1 MEKDINRKPILGI
14 ISDTSFYLGTDIR
27 IFEPVLREVSAFSS
41 LFSKIYW
48 LGYGHNKKYPD
59 NSTNELPNNLIL
71 IPVSPSGGSNLF
83 EKIKT
88 LLNLPIYFY
97 NIISIIM
104 KSEIIHS
111 RGPSI
116 PSIIT
121 IFISFIFPQ
130 KKYWHK
136 YAGNWKMGS
145 TTTSYRLNRF
155 LFSLKIPGKVFVSHK
170 SADDPN
176 HIIQI
181 ENPCLTEKEYKE
193 NSKIGGIKF
202 FDNDIHLCYVG
213 RFDDG
218 KGIHELI
225 EVLNRNKIDKY
236 ISTFHFA
243 GFDLD
248 DGEISKQVKDS
259 NLQIFFHGLINRRK
273 LNKIYSKAHFIILP
287 SASEGFPKVLAE
299 AASFGCIPIIPKIDS
314 ILIHMSELNN
324 NAIELKS
331 TGERSILE
339 TINSLPNRKN
349 IYLEIS
355 NNLRNY
361 SELFTYEKFNR
372 KIEEHF
378 IA

>member
-1 MEKDINRKPILGI
+1 MLQSRLYNQRIL
-14 ISDTSFYLGTDIR
+14 
-27 IFEPVLREVSAFSS
+27 
-41 LFSKIYW
+41 
-48 LGYGHNKKYPD
+48 KK
-59 NSTNELPNNLIL
+59 
-71 IPVSPSGGSNLF
+71 
-83 EKIKT
+83 K
-88 LLNLPIYFY
+88 
-97 NIISIIM
+97 
-104 KSEIIHS
+104 
-111 RGPSI
+111 
-116 PSIIT
+116 
-121 IFISFIFPQ
+121 
-130 KKYWHK
+130 
-136 YAGNWKMGS
+136 
-145 TTTSYRLNRF
+145 
-155 LFSLKIPGKVFVSHK
+155 
-170 SADDPN
+170 
-176 HIIQI
+176 
-181 ENPCLTEKEYKE
+181 
-193 NSKIGGIKF
+193 
-202 FDNDIHLCYVG
+202 
-213 RFDDG
+213 
-218 KGIHELI
+218 
-225 EVLNRNKIDKY
+225 
-236 ISTFHFA
+236 
-243 GFDLD
+243 
-248 DGEISKQVKDS
+248 VKDS

>member
-1 MEKDINRKPILGI
+1 M
-14 ISDTSFYLGTDIR
+14 
-27 IFEPVLREVSAFSS
+27 
-41 LFSKIYW
+41 
-48 LGYGHNKKYPD
+48 
-59 NSTNELPNNLIL
+59 
-71 IPVSPSGGSNLF
+71 
-83 EKIKT
+83 
-88 LLNLPIYFY
+88 
-97 NIISIIM
+97 
-104 KSEIIHS
+104 
-111 RGPSI
+111 
-116 PSIIT
+116 
-121 IFISFIFPQ
+121 
-130 KKYWHK
+130 
-136 YAGNWKMGS
+136 
-145 TTTSYRLNRF
+145 
-155 LFSLKIPGKVFVSHK
+155 
-170 SADDPN
+170 
-176 HIIQI
+176 
-181 ENPCLTEKEYKE
+181 
-193 NSKIGGIKF
+193 
-202 FDNDIHLCYVG
+202 G

-225 EVLNRNKIDKY
+225 EVLYRNKIDKY

-248 DGEISKQVKDS
+248 DGEISKKVKGS

>member
-1 MEKDINRKPILGI
+1 M
-14 ISDTSFYLGTDIR
+14 
-27 IFEPVLREVSAFSS
+27 
-41 LFSKIYW
+41 
-48 LGYGHNKKYPD
+48 
-59 NSTNELPNNLIL
+59 
-71 IPVSPSGGSNLF
+71 
-83 EKIKT
+83 
-88 LLNLPIYFY
+88 
-97 NIISIIM
+97 
-104 KSEIIHS
+104 
-111 RGPSI
+111 
-116 PSIIT
+116 
-121 IFISFIFPQ
+121 
-130 KKYWHK
+130 
-136 YAGNWKMGS
+136 
-145 TTTSYRLNRF
+145 
-155 LFSLKIPGKVFVSHK
+155 
-170 SADDPN
+170 
-176 HIIQI
+176 
-181 ENPCLTEKEYKE
+181 
-193 NSKIGGIKF
+193 
-202 FDNDIHLCYVG
+202 
-213 RFDDG
+213 
-218 KGIHELI
+218 
-225 EVLNRNKIDKY
+225 RNKIDKY

-248 DGEISKQVKDS
+248 DGEISKKVKGS

-339 TINSLPNRKN
+339 TINNLPNRKN